1 MIILHGGL
9 LGGRFLVRGEASV
22 PPEGEPSPRGRKP
35 RGQPRPLPFAA
46 AEVALTAALRPG
58 PPRKHGA
65 ERVAVWLP
73 TVGGK
78 PVASSSLVAEPPA
91 NGAAPALAAWAVLA
105 LPLGPDQ
112 ALDLL
117 ADCLDRDTLAPGVL
131 IGKDLAYWRRA
142 RR

>member
-9 LGGRFLVRGEASV
+9 LGGRFLVWGEASV

-78 PVASSSLVAEPPA
+78 PVASSSLVADPPA
-91 NGAAPALAAWAVLA
+91 NGAAPALAAWVVQAVRLSGPA
-105 LPLGPDQ
+105 GVWGRLVSGAVSRPEPAPDARPAPLDVDP
-112 ALDLL
+112 
-117 ADCLDRDTLAPGVL
+117 
-131 IGKDLAYWRRA
+131 
-142 RR
+142 